1 MSKLLLRIIFFQI
14 NQKDLYNKYHYLQVP
29 IHTLTNLS
37 LKQTRSI
44 LKKRMSLF
52 THVHD
57 GHSN

>member
-1 MSKLLLRIIFFQI
+1 MSKLLLQI
-14 NQKDLYNKYHYLQVP
+14 NKKDLYNKYHYLQVP